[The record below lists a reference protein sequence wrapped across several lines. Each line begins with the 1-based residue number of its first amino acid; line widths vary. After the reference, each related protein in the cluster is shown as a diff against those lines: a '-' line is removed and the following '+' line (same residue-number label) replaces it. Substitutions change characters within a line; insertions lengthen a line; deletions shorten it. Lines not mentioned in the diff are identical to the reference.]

1 MLRYILARLLGL
13 IPVLVILSI
22 VTFTLMH
29 EVPGGPWK
37 YGQRPFSDEQIAA
50 LKARYGLDKPLW
62 QQYLTWLSGVIKLDF
77 GFSFKHPDE
86 TVLGL
91 IGRTWPTTIHLGEM
105 ALALAF
111 SIGIPLGTIAALK
124 QNTWVD
130 YVTTLLS
137 ILGFVTPHFV
147 LGILFILIFALA
159 LKWVPTGG
167 WDEPRQWIL
176 PTVAYS
182 LAPMATIARYTRASV
197 VEVIRSDY
205 VRTAR
210 AKGLTEQLVVLRHV
224 MKNALIPMLTVFGP
238 IIPDLITGSIFIE
251 AIFRVPGLGKF
262 WVTSTFDRDYPMIIG
277 LTMMWAVL
285 IALTYLIT
293 DVLYAVVDPRVHY
306 T

>member
-1 MLRYILARLLGL
+1 MLRYILMRLAGL
-13 IPVLVILSI
+13 IPVLLVLSMI
-22 VTFTLMH
+22 TFVLMH

-37 YGQRPFSDEQIAA
+37 YGQRPFTDEQIAL

-62 QQYLTWLSGVIKLDF
+62 QQYTTWLTGVVQLDF

-86 TVLGL
+86 KVAHV
-91 IGRTWPTTIHLGEM
+91 IGRTWPITIHLGGM
-105 ALALAF
+105 ALIIAF
-111 SIGIPLGTIAALK
+111 GIGIPLGIIAALK
-124 QNTWVD
+124 QNSLID
-130 YVTTLLS
+130 YIATLIS

-167 WDEPRQWIL
+167 WDEPKQWIL
-176 PTVAYS
+176 PAVAYS

-197 VEVIRSDY
+197 VDVIRSDY

-210 AKGLTEQLVVLRHV
+210 AKGLSERTVVWRHV

-251 AIFRVPGLGKF
+251 AIFRVPGLGKYF
-262 WVTSTFDRDYPMIIG
+262 VTSTFDRDYPMIIG
-277 LTMMWAVL
+277 LTMLWAVM
-285 IALTYLIT
+285 IAITYLIT
-293 DVLYAVVDPRVHY
+293 DVLYVVVDPRVHY
-306 T
+306 A

>member
-1 MLRYILARLLGL
+1 MTRYILMRLLGL
-13 IPVLVILSI
+13 IPVLLVISLI
-22 VTFTLMH
+22 TFFLMH

-37 YGQRPFSDEQIAA
+37 YGQRPFSDEQLAA

-62 QQYLTWLSGVIKLDF
+62 EQYTTWLSGVLVFDF
-77 GFSFKHPDE
+77 GKSFKYPGEAVTDII
-86 TVLGL
+86 L
-91 IGRTWPTTIHLGEM
+91 RTWPTTIQLGLM
-105 ALALAF
+105 ALFVAF
-111 SIGIPLGTIAALK
+111 VVGLPLGIVAALK

-130 YVTTLLS
+130 YLATLLS

-147 LGILFILIFALA
+147 LGILFILIFALV

-176 PTVAYS
+176 PTLAYS
-182 LAPMATIARYTRASV
+182 LAPMATIARYTRSSV
-197 VEVIRSDY
+197 IEVIRSDY

-210 AKGLTEQLVVLRHV
+210 AKGLSEQAVVFRHV

-238 IIPDLITGSIFIE
+238 LIPDLITGSIFIE
-251 AIFRVPGLGKF
+251 SIFRVPGLGRF

-277 LTMMWAVL
+277 LTLMWTLL

-293 DVLYAVVDPRVHY
+293 DVLYVYVDPRVRY
-306 T
+306 S

>member
-1 MLRYILARLLGL
+1 
-13 IPVLVILSI
+13 
-22 VTFTLMH
+22 
-29 EVPGGPWK
+29 
-37 YGQRPFSDEQIAA
+37 
-50 LKARYGLDKPLW
+50 
-62 QQYLTWLSGVIKLDF
+62 
-77 GFSFKHPDE
+77 
-86 TVLGL
+86 
-91 IGRTWPTTIHLGEM
+91 M

-147 LGILFILIFALA
+147 LGILFILVFSLA

-176 PTVAYS
+176 PTVAYA

-197 VEVIRSDY
+197 VEVMRSDY

-210 AKGLTEQLVVLRHV
+210 AKGLSERWVVLRHV

-277 LTMMWAVL
+277 LTMLWAVL
-285 IALTYLIT
+285 IAGTYIIT
-293 DVLYAVVDPRVHY
+293 DLLYVVVDPRVHY
-306 T
+306 D

>member
-13 IPVLVILSI
+13 IPVLLILSI
-22 VTFTLMH
+22 ITFALMH

-91 IGRTWPTTIHLGEM
+91 IGRTWPTTIHLGAM

-130 YVTTLLS
+130 YVTTLIS

-147 LGILFILIFALA
+147 LGILFILVFSLA

-176 PTVAYS
+176 PTVAYA

-197 VEVIRSDY
+197 VEVMRSDY

-210 AKGLTEQLVVLRHV
+210 AKGLSERWVVLRHV

-238 IIPDLITGSIFIE
+238 LIPDLITGSIFIE

-277 LTMMWAVL
+277 LTMLWAVL
-285 IALTYLIT
+285 IAGTYIIT
-293 DVLYAVVDPRVHY
+293 DVLYVVVDPRVHY
-306 T
+306 D

>member
-13 IPVLVILSI
+13 IPVLLVLSI
-22 VTFTLMH
+22 ITFTLMH

-91 IGRTWPTTIHLGEM
+91 IGRTWPTTIHLGAM

-147 LGILFILIFALA
+147 LGILFILVFSLA

-176 PTVAYS
+176 PTVAYA

-197 VEVIRSDY
+197 VEVMRSDY

-210 AKGLTEQLVVLRHV
+210 AKGLSERWVVLRHV

-277 LTMMWAVL
+277 LTMLWAVL
-285 IALTYLIT
+285 IAGTYIIT
-293 DVLYAVVDPRVHY
+293 DLLYVVVDPRVHY
-306 T
+306 D

>member
-1 MLRYILARLLGL
+1 MIRYILARLLGL
-13 IPVLVILSI
+13 IPVLLILSI
-22 VTFTLMH
+22 ITFALMH

-37 YGQRPFSDEQIAA
+37 YGQRPFSDEQLAA

-62 QQYLTWLSGVIKLDF
+62 QQYVTWLSGVIRLDF
-77 GFSFKHPDE
+77 GTSFKYPDE
-86 TVLGL
+86 TVTGL
-91 IGRTWPTTIHLGEM
+91 IARTWPTTIQLGAM

-111 SIGIPLGTIAALK
+111 SVGIPLGTIAALK

-130 YVTTLLS
+130 YSTTLLS

-197 VEVIRSDY
+197 VEVTRSDY

-210 AKGLTEQLVVLRHV
+210 AKGLSEQLVVLRHV

-238 IIPDLITGSIFIE
+238 IVPDLITGSIFIE

-262 WVTSTFDRDYPMIIG
+262 WVTSTFDRDYPMIIA
-277 LTMMWAVL
+277 LTMMWAIL
-285 IALTYLIT
+285 IAFTYLIT
-293 DVLYAVVDPRVHY
+293 DLLYVVVDPRVHY
-306 T
+306 N

>member
-22 VTFTLMH
+22 ITFSLMH

-91 IGRTWPTTIHLGEM
+91 IGRTWPTTIHLGAM

-147 LGILFILIFALA
+147 LGILFILVFSLA

-176 PTVAYS
+176 PTVAYA

-197 VEVIRSDY
+197 VEVMRSDY

-210 AKGLTEQLVVLRHV
+210 AKGLAERWVVLRHV

-238 IIPDLITGSIFIE
+238 LIPDLITGSIFIE

-277 LTMMWAVL
+277 LTMLWAVL
-285 IALTYLIT
+285 IAGTYIIT
-293 DVLYAVVDPRVHY
+293 DLLYVVVDPRVHY
-306 T
+306 D

>member
-13 IPVLVILSI
+13 IPVLLILSI

-91 IGRTWPTTIHLGEM
+91 IGRTWPTTIHLGAM

-147 LGILFILIFALA
+147 LGILFILVFSLA

-176 PTVAYS
+176 PTVAYA

-197 VEVIRSDY
+197 VEVMRSDY

-210 AKGLTEQLVVLRHV
+210 AKGLSERWVVLRHV

-277 LTMMWAVL
+277 LTMLWAVL
-285 IALTYLIT
+285 IAGTYIIT
-293 DVLYAVVDPRVHY
+293 DLLYVVVDPRVHY
-306 T
+306 D